1 MQAPTTDNRQPATG
15 NRQPTTGNRQPTTD
29 MHKIIVIRGDGVG
42 PEISDATM
50 RVIEATGVKC
60 DWDFALIG
68 QEAEKEYGN
77 PLPVATLA
85 KIRDCGVVLKSPVII
100 EKMGSKVVI
109 AHETRSQR
117 IYSNV
122 NTALRLELGAFVN
135 ARPVRTFEGVKSIVP
150 KLDVVVIRELTEDI
164 YSGYEHSIGDD
175 AAEAIKI
182 TTKRASVRAARFAF
196 EYAHRHWRRRISV
209 IHKANVLQ
217 LTDGLFL
224 RSAREVAGE
233 YPNIRCD
240 DAMVDSC
247 VYHLACQPESWD
259 VLLMPNQYGDIIS
272 DLCAGLV
279 GSFGLA
285 PGANFGEKI
294 AIFEAAHGAAPDL
307 AGQNK
312 VNPVALILSGAMM
325 LAHLGEIEAA
335 QRIRDAVRIVL
346 KEARTLTPDLGG
358 TAKTTTMTNVIID
371 HL

>member
-1 MQAPTTDNRQPATG
+1 
-15 NRQPTTGNRQPTTD
+15 
-29 MHKIIVIRGDGVG
+29 MHQITVIRGDGVG
-42 PEISDATM
+42 PEISEATM
-50 RVIEATGVKC
+50 RVVEATGIKC
-60 DWDFALIG
+60 QWDFALIG
-68 QEAEKEYGN
+68 QEAEQECGA
-77 PLPVATLA
+77 PLPAPTLTKLRA
-85 KIRDCGVVLKSPVII
+85 RRVVLKGPVLI
-100 EKMGSKVVI
+100 EKMGHKVVI
-109 AHETRSQR
+109 NHDDGTER

-135 ARPVRTFEGVKSIVP
+135 VRPVRAFEGVRAHASQ
-150 KLDVVVIRELTEDI
+150 LQVVVIRELTEDI
-164 YSGYEHSIGDD
+164 YSGYEHCVGSD

-182 TTKRASVRAARFAF
+182 TTRAASERVARFAF
-196 EYAHRHWRRRISV
+196 AYAKRHSRRRVSV

-224 RSAREVAGE
+224 RTARAVAQE
-233 YPNIRCD
+233 YPYIKCD

-247 VYHLACQPESWD
+247 VYQLACQPQGWD

-285 PGANFGEKI
+285 PGASFGDGT

-312 VNPVALILSGAMM
+312 VNPVALILSAAMM
-325 LAHLGEIEAA
+325 LDYLEEFEAA
-335 QRIRDAVRIVL
+335 QRIRDAVRAVI
-346 KEARTLTPDLGG
+346 KEGRTVTPDLGG
-358 TAKTTTMTNVIID
+358 SAKTTAMTNVIID